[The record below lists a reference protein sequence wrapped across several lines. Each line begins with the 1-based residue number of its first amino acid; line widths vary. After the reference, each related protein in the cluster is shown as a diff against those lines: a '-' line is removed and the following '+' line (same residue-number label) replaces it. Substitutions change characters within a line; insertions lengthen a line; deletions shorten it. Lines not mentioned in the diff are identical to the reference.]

1 MSRALR
7 VPGRALSLDRLAPGT
22 CYLMAGSEGPDLALT
37 VTREGRR
44 DALLLNRR
52 GGAGRDLPVR
62 SDLAPDT
69 DVLDLRGAFIAPSG
83 AVDDIAFDR
92 TTIVPAALHLGEA
105 NAYLCGRD
113 ESGRRATFDV
123 GTGAASAIDPADL
136 PYSRRW
142 RVMVSEPGGGVVT
155 VYEAVPA

>member
-1 MSRALR
+1 M
-7 VPGRALSLDRLAPGT
+7 
-22 CYLMAGSEGPDLALT
+22 
-37 VTREGRR
+37 
-44 DALLLNRR
+44 
-52 GGAGRDLPVR
+52 R

-92 TTIVPAALHLGEA
+92 TTIVPAALHLGDG
-105 NAYLCGRD
+105 NADPCGRD
-113 ESGRRATFDV
+113 ESRRRATFDV

-142 RVMVSEPGGGVVT
+142 RVMVSDPGGVVT